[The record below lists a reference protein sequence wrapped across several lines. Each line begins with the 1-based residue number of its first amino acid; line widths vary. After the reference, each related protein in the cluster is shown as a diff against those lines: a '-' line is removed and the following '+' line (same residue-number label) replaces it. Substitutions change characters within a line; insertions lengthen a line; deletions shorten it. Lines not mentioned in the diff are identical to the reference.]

1 MSRRLVATIGLL
13 VVVVFALSAFA
24 SAGPA
29 MAGLKK
35 ASSFEG
41 GTLYR
46 AGKLRVAVLHGD
58 YKKMGRQYGGLL
70 GSQMKG
76 MAATA
81 ELDFAMGLSEMG
93 SMLTLKDL
101 QDLASAQCGLYPKRL
116 RDVLTGASETSGL
129 SLKKI
134 EFIDQVLLLTK
145 VAGGRVSLAAGA
157 ASSYADSTD
166 PDTGPQLKSCS
177 SITAWGPYAAGGTTI
192 MGREFDFPAF
202 FRHFNPYVAVVV
214 FNPTDGS
221 EPTAILNYAGSVG
234 SLQSFNAAGLAMEYN
249 SGTEIPAPN
258 NKAHLDRVPGN
269 AFYTEAAL
277 DCADLHQLDAYFK
290 TWRFSFPGISMVA
303 SPVKGESYE
312 LGTTDVI
319 RNAEVADGLQ
329 VIANTPVDPYW
340 GTLPVHDPPDLRRDN
355 LIALSNK
362 YKGSI
367 DVKTMEQIFSVPVA
381 EGGAK
386 ETGPVT
392 SSLTT
397 LCIYQF
403 VYVPASRELTLSV
416 PEVQDWTTI
425 RLKGLFRSAH

>member
-93 SMLTLKDL
+93 SKLTLKDL

-177 SITAWGPYAAGGTTI
+177 SITAWGPYTAGGTTI

-202 FRHFNPYVAVVV
+202 FLDFNRYLTLVV

-221 EPTAILNYAGSVG
+221 EPTAIFSYAGSVG
-234 SLQSFNAAGLAMEYN
+234 CIQSFNAAGLATEYN
-249 SGTEIPAPN
+249 NGIEIPAPN
-258 NKAHLDRVPGN
+258 NKVYPDRIPGN
-269 AFYTEAAL
+269 AFFTEAAL
-277 DCADLHQLDAYFK
+277 DCADLRQLDAYFK
-290 TWRFSFPGISMVA
+290 TWRFNYPGICMVA
-303 SPVKGESYE
+303 SPVKGRSYE
-312 LGTTDVI
+312 VGTTDVI
-319 RNAEVADGLQ
+319 ANTDVADGLQ

-340 GTLPVHDPPDLRRDN
+340 GTLPIHVPPDPRRDN
-355 LIALSNK
+355 LIALSNAR
-362 YKGSI
+362 KGSI
-367 DVKTMEQIFSVPVA
+367 DVKTMEQIFSVSVA
-381 EGGAK
+381 DGGAK
-386 ETGPVT
+386 EVGPIT
-392 SSLTT
+392 SDMTEYS
-397 LCIYQF
+397 IFQF
-403 VYVPASRELTLSV
+403 VYVPASRVLVLSV